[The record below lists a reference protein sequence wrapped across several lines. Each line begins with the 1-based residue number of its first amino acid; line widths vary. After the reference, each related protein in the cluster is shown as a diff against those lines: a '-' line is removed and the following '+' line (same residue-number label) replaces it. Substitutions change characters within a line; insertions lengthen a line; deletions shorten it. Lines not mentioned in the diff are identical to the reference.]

1 MTPLWRQ
8 NDVAASFWRHNDV
21 TYAPCVRWV
30 AGSNL
35 QQLAADALAPW
46 VVSVAMVSVAIV
58 LTMQDKRIPVSHKEW
73 FQLPAPSQWVIEM
86 MR

>member
-1 MTPLWRQ
+1 MMPLWRQ

-21 TYAPCVRWV
+21 IYAPCVRWV
-30 AGSNL
+30 AGSNS
-35 QQLAADALAPW
+35 QQLAADALAHW
-46 VVSVAMVSVAIV
+46 VVSVAMASVGIV

>member
-1 MTPLWRQ
+1 MTS

-21 TYAPCVRWV
+21 TYAACVRWV

-35 QQLAADALAPW
+35 QQLAPDALAPW

-58 LTMQDKRIPVSHKEW
+58 LTMQDKRIPASHKEW

-86 MR
+86 IR